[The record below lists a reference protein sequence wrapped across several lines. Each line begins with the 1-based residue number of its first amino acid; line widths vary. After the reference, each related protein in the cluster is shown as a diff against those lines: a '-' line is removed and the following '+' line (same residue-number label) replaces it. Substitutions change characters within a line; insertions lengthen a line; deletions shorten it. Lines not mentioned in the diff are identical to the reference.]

1 MKHWQPHSQVAANPP
16 FQRAR
21 DVHQLHFAQSVPT
34 IHAEDSALRRNM
46 PQHNNENEEALKK
59 RRLTFAH
66 SCSGVGSMGRS
77 WIDIVRTSR
86 TAENHHG

>member
-1 MKHWQPHSQVAANPP
+1 
-16 FQRAR
+16 
-21 DVHQLHFAQSVPT
+21 
-34 IHAEDSALRRNM
+34 M

>member
-1 MKHWQPHSQVAANPP
+1 MLLLSRRSLTSDGTKHVALAAAHSGGRESALSADVLLSRAPTP
-16 FQRAR
+16 FRSIGA
-21 DVHQLHFAQSVPT
+21 S
-34 IHAEDSALRRNM
+34 HAEDSALRRNM

-77 WIDIVRTSR
+77 
-86 TAENHHG
+86 